1 MIDLTD
7 ISVFRVSFD
16 LKVSKSPCIVTS
28 VEYHNYKFHF
38 FLIFSSRPSESSWN
52 AFLGFAIFLV
62 KFPTFFT
69 FSISDEII
77 IEIYYQIFNFH
88 LFWSDWIR
96 SVQNG
101 SNLIKFHFWWN
112 QISKFDYFWSKWIRS
127 VQNGSRWIELDQI
140 VYLMK

>member
-101 SNLIKFHFWWN
+101 SNLIKFLFWWN
-112 QISKFDYFWSKWIRS
+112 QIARKWQFFITFSTESNHKGGR
-127 VQNGSRWIELDQI
+127 GGGRKPQI
-140 VYLMK
+140 LIT